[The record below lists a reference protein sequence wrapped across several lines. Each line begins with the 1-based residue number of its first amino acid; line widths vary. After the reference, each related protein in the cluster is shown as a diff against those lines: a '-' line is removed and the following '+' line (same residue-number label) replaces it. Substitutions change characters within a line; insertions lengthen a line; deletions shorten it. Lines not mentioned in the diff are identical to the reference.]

1 MNVLDAIGNTA
12 LVPLKSGVLVKLEMQ
27 NPTGSMKDRMAQAM
41 LARPESD
48 GRLKPGDTIVEY
60 TGGSTGAS
68 LALVCAV
75 KGHRLR
81 IVTSDAFSREKRDQ
95 MAAFGAELTIIPSDR
110 GNATKELFLEMIA
123 TARKYSAEPNTYWTN
138 QLENRDS
145 IAGYYPLGEEIWR
158 QTNGE
163 VDAFVQSVGTSASL
177 QGVATVLKRY
187 KPSVRIIAVEPAES
201 PVLSGGSPGPHQI
214 EGIGIG
220 YTPPMWDPSIIDE
233 VIPIPTNDAKDRA
246 RRLAREEGIFA
257 GTSSGA
263 NVLAAERLAPNAKVV
278 TLMVDSG
285 LKYVKDL
292 YRS

>member
-1 MNVLDAIGNTA
+1 MNVLDAIGNTD

-27 NPTGSMKDRMAQAM
+27 NPTGGMKDRMAQAM
-41 LARPESD
+41 IARPESD
-48 GRLKPGDTIVEY
+48 GRLKPGDTVVEY
-60 TGGSTGAS
+60 TGGTTGAS
-68 LALVCAV
+68 LALVCTV
-75 KGHRLR
+75 KGYRLR
-81 IVTSDAFSREKRDQ
+81 IVTSDAFSQEKRDQ
-95 MAAFGAELTIIPSDR
+95 MAAFGAELTIVPSDR
-110 GNATKELFLEMIA
+110 GNTTKELILEMIA
-123 TARKYSAEPNTYWTN
+123 TARKFSAEPNTYWTN

-163 VDAFVQSVGTSASL
+163 VDAFVQSVGSSASL

-233 VIPIPTNDAKDRA
+233 IIPIATNDAKDRA

-257 GTSSGA
+257 GTSSGG
-263 NVLAAERLAPNAKVV
+263 NVLAAERLGGNVV

-285 LKYVKDL
+285 LKYVKDV
-292 YRS
+292 YRR